1 MAAGRRDELYAQA
14 TALPPSVAEPVLAH
28 GDLHLRH
35 LFVSADGAATAV
47 IDWDDTYRA
56 DPALDLMLVYG
67 GFVGAARTAF
77 LETYGPIS
85 REQERRA
92 RVLPVGV
99 CAALAA
105 SVANGAVLQREAL
118 RGLVRSV
125 S

>member
-1 MAAGRRDELYAQA
+1 MIWRPASRGRSRRDRAPVAAGRRDELYAQA

-67 GFVGAARTAF
+67 GFVGAARTN
-77 LETYGPIS
+77 P
-85 REQERRA
+85 
-92 RVLPVGV
+92 P
-99 CAALAA
+99 
-105 SVANGAVLQREAL
+105 
-118 RGLVRSV
+118 
-125 S
+125 